1 MQTPDALSDCGVQTA
16 SIDHDM
22 LKDMMNRAVNNVFST
37 MLSRQAEAVDAS
49 TFKRSD
55 GEACPLQYFHED
67 CKVLVGMVGFLGRV
81 NGMVYL
87 YLEESLARSL
97 VGCLLG
103 MTDEEVA
110 AEGTGMV
117 NDGLGEICN
126 MTVGAFKQQL
136 CAMGYD
142 CSLTIPSIICG
153 SHFSIETSAD
163 VTRCSAPFKTG
174 DQLFVTDILLK
185 IENN

>member
-1 MQTPDALSDCGVQTA
+1 MQLTDETSTCGTDTISV
-16 SIDHDM
+16 DHNM
-22 LKDMMNRAVNNVFST
+22 IRNMMSQAVNNVFST
-37 MLSRQAEAVDAS
+37 MLSKKAEPVDS
-49 TFKRSD
+49 SGVMIGDEIK
-55 GEACPLQYFHED
+55 CPLRYFHED
-67 CKVLVGMVGFLGRV
+67 AKVLVGMVGFLGRV

-97 VGCLLG
+97 VACLLG
-103 MTDEEVA
+103 MTEDEVM
-110 AEGTGMV
+110 AEGAGMV

-136 CAMGYD
+136 CLMGYD

-163 VTRCSAPFKTG
+163 VTHCSVPFKTEE
-174 DQLFVTDILLK
+174 QLFVTDILLK
-185 IENN
+185 IENH